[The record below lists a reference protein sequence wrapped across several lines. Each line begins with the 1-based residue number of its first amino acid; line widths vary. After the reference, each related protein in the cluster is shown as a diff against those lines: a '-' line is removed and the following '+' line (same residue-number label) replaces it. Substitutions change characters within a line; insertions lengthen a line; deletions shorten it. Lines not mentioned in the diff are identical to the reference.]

1 MKRSRWVL
9 RCAAAATVGLTIAAT
24 SSAGLAAA
32 SPAGQ
37 PADQGAVSGPI
48 IKLIAAQRSI
58 TVQQYGPQ
66 LFVDPGIYVV
76 SYGAPLVFDVQRVS
90 YAKPLTIVQIIH
102 VAGWAPIRRPLPA
115 WVLDGWNGLHRFMRV
130 TVTNSAGKIVD
141 SRVLPFCPNM
151 YNPQR
156 AVPNSPATSPYP
168 QQCSSDPF
176 EKGMV
181 LGLQRGWGVDAT
193 QFGLGNRHPLK
204 LGRYTVTA
212 SITRIWRRLL
222 HVTPRAATA
231 RVRLILVKGSGCGGP
246 FCPPP
251 PPNRPV
257 RVARALP
264 MLPAVPYLSSPPR
277 SVLPDL
283 VPTPSWGISIQH
295 IPGTKTRPANDQLEF
310 GATVWIGGH
319 GPLDVEGF
327 RVRGSM
333 TMDAYQYFWRNGHVI
348 GRIRVGTM
356 GFAGYNNWHFKQF
369 AQYRLL
375 TSTKKVVVRS
385 HKEGFC
391 IAPTDAIDLALR
403 HATWQPSYLG
413 LNGACGSESALSV
426 QEILP
431 LGWGDTYFQDVPGE
445 SFNITHLPNGT
456 YYIEV
461 IVNPEGLL
469 HESNTANDTSLRKV
483 ILGGTPGH
491 RTVRV
496 PAYHGIDP
504 ER

>member
-9 RCAAAATVGLTIAAT
+9 RCAAVVTAGVTIAAT

-32 SPAGQ
+32 SSAARPVV
-37 PADQGAVSGPI
+37 QGGVSGPI
-48 IKLIAAQRSI
+48 VKLIAAQRSI
-58 TVQQYGPQ
+58 MVQQFGPQ
-66 LFVDPGIYVV
+66 VFVDAGIYVV
-76 SYGAPLVFDVQRVS
+76 SFGSPLVFDVHRAS
-90 YAKPLTIVQIIH
+90 YSKPLTIVQIIH
-102 VAGWAPIRRPLPA
+102 VPGRAAVRRPLPA
-115 WVLDGWNGLHRFMRV
+115 WVLDGWNGLHRFLRV
-130 TVTNSAGKIVD
+130 TVTNSAGKIVQ
-141 SRVLPFCPNM
+141 SRVLPFCPNTF
-151 YNPQR
+151 NPER
-156 AVPNSPATSPYP
+156 AVPNSPATSPFP
-168 QQCSSDPF
+168 QQCASDPF

-181 LGLQRGWGVDAT
+181 WGLQRGWGADAA
-193 QFGLGNRHPLK
+193 QFALGTGHPVK

-231 RVRLILVKGSGCGGP
+231 RVRITVVKRSGCGGP
-246 FCPPP
+246 FCPPS
-251 PPNRPV
+251 PNSRP
-257 RVARALP
+257 ARTGNLP
-264 MLPAVPYLSSPPR
+264 TLPNVPELASPPR
-277 SVLPDL
+277 SALPDL
-283 VPTPSWGISIQH
+283 VPLPSWGIRVQDNRA
-295 IPGTKTRPANDQLEF
+295 TKTRSANDQLEF

-319 GPLDVEGF
+319 SPLDVEGF
-327 RVRGSM
+327 RIRGSM
-333 TMDAYQYFWRNGHVI
+333 TMNAYQYFWRNGHVI
-348 GRIRVGTM
+348 GRTRVGTM

-369 AQYRLL
+369 AKYRLL
-375 TSTKKVVVRS
+375 TSKKNLALRS

-391 IAPTDAIDLALR
+391 IAPTDPIDLVLR
-403 HATWQPSYLG
+403 HALWQPSFLG

-426 QEILP
+426 QEMLP

-469 HESNTANDTSLRKV
+469 HESDTANDVSLRKV